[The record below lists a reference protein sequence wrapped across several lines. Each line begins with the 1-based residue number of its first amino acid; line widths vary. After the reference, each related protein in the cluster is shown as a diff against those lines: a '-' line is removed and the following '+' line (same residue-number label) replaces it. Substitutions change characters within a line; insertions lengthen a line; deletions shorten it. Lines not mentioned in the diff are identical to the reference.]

1 MAHDE
6 LLRHNIGGVLERDRL
21 ATDERLRTEREQA
34 DALAATTVEEKADS
48 RLSAQRARI
57 DAHDTAEANERS
69 SVLPDVAE
77 TLVEA
82 ADNLAEVAEGLTRAA
97 QKLKDAGESGA
108 VDTLHDVARTL
119 GETAGKMTGDETASR
134 PAPPAPTTDDPQP
147 IVAGKL
153 AEVAE
158 SLGVVAATLADE
170 RIQTDETLREE
181 RARLDETLEDE
192 RRVMKDVLADER
204 DEHSRQL
211 EEERRRTDRD
221 LARERGD
228 TDLAVDQTFSLLRE
242 EQEAHGAARDMM
254 VTREEFLA
262 IVSHDLRT
270 PLSAIAV
277 NAAIIAGRV
286 PPDAAAADL
295 MRAVER
301 IQRSADQ
308 MGRMLSDLL
317 DATRFEHGQFR
328 LSPRMG
334 DVIDV
339 VKDCAAAFD
348 ALARSHGVSLRVDVP
363 DARVR
368 ARFDRDRILQVL
380 SNLVRNAL
388 QFIGSAGLITLRVIP
403 QPHGCQ
409 LDVSDTGSGI
419 PPDDLQRIFGR
430 FHQAVNA
437 DRRGLGLGLY
447 ISRAIVEAHGGTIW
461 ADSELGKGS
470 TFSFTL
476 PA

>member
-6 LLRHNIGGVLERDRL
+6 LLRENISGVLERDRR
-21 ATDERLRTEREQA
+21 ATDERLRTERELA
-34 DALAATTVEEKADS
+34 DAAAADQS
-48 RLSAQRARI
+48 GPHSP
-57 DAHDTAEANERS
+57 TAASNA
-69 SVLPDVAE
+69 LPATDIAE

-82 ADNLAEVAEGLTRAA
+82 AVSLGDAADDLARTAQRLT
-97 QKLKDAGESGA
+97 DAGESGA

-119 GETAGKMTGDETASR
+119 DETAGNVTRDAARPRPAR
-134 PAPPAPTTDDPQP
+134 PAPPEESHPV
-147 IVAGKL
+147 VAGKL

-158 SLGVVAATLADE
+158 SLGVVAATLAEE
-170 RIQTDETLREE
+170 RLQTDDTLREE
-181 RARLDETLEDE
+181 RARLDETLKDE
-192 RRVMKDVLADER
+192 RQAMHDVLADER
-204 DEHSRQL
+204 RQ
-211 EEERRRTDRD
+211 TDRE
-221 LARERGD
+221 LQRERAD
-228 TDLAVDQTFSLLRE
+228 TDMAVDQTFSLLKE
-242 EQEAHGAARDMM
+242 EEEAHGEVRDMM

-270 PLSAIAV
+270 PLSVIAV
-277 NAAIIAGRV
+277 SAAMIAERV
-286 PPDAAAADL
+286 SADTPAADL
-295 MRAVER
+295 VRAVER

-317 DATRFEHGQFR
+317 DATRFEHGQFK

-334 DVIDV
+334 DVVGV
-339 VKDCAAAFD
+339 VKECAGAFD
-348 ALARSHGVSLRVDVP
+348 AIARSHGVSVHVDVP

-388 QFIGSAGLITLRVIP
+388 QFTQSGGVITLRVIP
-403 QPHGCQ
+403 ETSGCRI
-409 LDVSDTGSGI
+409 DVCDSGSGI
-419 PPDDLQRIFGR
+419 ATDDLQRIFDR

-437 DRRGLGLGLY
+437 NRSGLGLGLY
-447 ISRAIVEAHGGTIW
+447 ISRAIVEAHGGSIW
-461 ADSELGKGS
+461 AASELGKGS